1 MTVEKMTAEIGT
13 AEIKTWP
20 GYRELPERVN
30 ICAEALDRQIAA
42 GLADKAAFVSD
53 RGEITYAAL
62 AAQVNAMASGLEGL
76 GIGRGTP
83 VLIRLTN
90 SLDYAVAFLALV
102 RLGALPV
109 LMNSL
114 LGPEEVDYVME
125 HSEAEAAI
133 TFGDIAEPLRALR
146 GRLPK
151 GVIVAR
157 GAEGDDISFEALI
170 EAGQGKTVSP
180 ADTLANE
187 PAFSVYTSGTTGRP
201 KGIVHAHRWIV
212 AQGDMNRLR
221 IAPQPGDVV
230 MATGEWSFISAL
242 GHNVLFALRNGITGA
257 ILEGR
262 SRPERVLEAVE
273 KFRVT
278 LIYSVATVYRR
289 ILAIRGVE
297 NRYDLTSLRGCNAT
311 GEALEAATYDEWV
324 SRIGCPIWEHYGV
337 SELQL
342 VFGQSP
348 HWPVRPGSVGKPLP
362 GTRVEVLDDDYNPLP
377 PGEVGHLLIASDN
390 PGFFLGYHK
399 DPAKTAEVVHDGWYH
414 TGDLAYA
421 DEDGYLWIAGRS
433 DDCFKSR
440 GIFISP
446 IEIENALRQQDG
458 VAEVCVVPLPD
469 KEIGNRIRAVVV
481 LRDGAAGSDDLAAS
495 MRAALRERIAPYKVP
510 QVIEFADDLPR
521 SPVGKVLRR
530 ALIEQTAGKG

>member
-1 MTVEKMTAEIGT
+1 MSADTVE
-13 AEIKTWP
+13 TWP
-20 GYRELPERVN
+20 GYRVIADRINL
-30 ICAEALDRQIAA
+30 CAEALDRQIEA
-42 GLADKAAFVSD
+42 GLAEKAAFVSD
-53 RGEITYAAL
+53 DGEITYAAL
-62 AAQVNAMASGLEGL
+62 AAQVNALAAGLRGL

-90 SLDYAVAFLALV
+90 SLEYVTGFLALT

-114 LGPEEVDYVME
+114 LGPEEVDYVLE
-125 HSEAEAAI
+125 HSDAEAAI
-133 TFGDIAEPLRALR
+133 TFGDIAGPLRDLR
-146 GRLPK
+146 DRLPK
-151 GVIVAR
+151 GLIVGR
-157 GAEGDDISFEALI
+157 GAEAGDVPFESLL
-170 EAGQGKTVSP
+170 EAGQGQSVPP
-180 ADTLANE
+180 ADTGANE
-187 PAFSVYTSGTTGRP
+187 AAFSVYTSGTTGRP

-242 GHNVLFALRNGITGA
+242 GHNVLFALRNGITGT

-262 SRPERVLEAVE
+262 AHPDAVLEAVG
-273 KFRVT
+273 KFHVT

-289 ILAIRGVE
+289 ILAIDGVE
-297 NRYDLTSLRGCNAT
+297 DRYDLTSLRGCNAT
-311 GEALEAATYDEWV
+311 GESLEAATYNEWV

-348 HWPVRPGSVGKPLP
+348 HWPIKPGSVGKALP
-362 GTRVEVLDDDYNPLP
+362 GTRVEVLDDDYNTLP
-377 PGEVGHLLIASDN
+377 PGEIGHLLIASDN

-399 DPAKTAEVVHDGWYH
+399 DPAKTAEVIHDGWYH

-421 DEDGYLWIAGRS
+421 DEDGYIWIAGRS

-446 IEIENALRQQDG
+446 IEIENAIRQQDG
-458 VAEVCVVPLPD
+458 VSEACVVPLPD
-469 KEIGNRIRAVVV
+469 SEIGNRIRAVVV
-481 LRDGAAGSDDLAAS
+481 LRDGVSGSAELSES
-495 MRAALRERIAPYKVP
+495 MRAALRKRIAPYKVP
-510 QVIEFADDLPR
+510 QVIEFVDDLPK

-530 ALIEQTAGKG
+530 ALIG

>member
-1 MTVEKMTAEIGT
+1 MTAEKI
-13 AEIKTWP
+13 ETWP
-20 GYRELPERVN
+20 GYRIIPERIN
-30 ICAEALDRQIAA
+30 LCAEAIDRQIAA
-42 GLADKAAFVSD
+42 GLSDKAAFVSD
-53 RGEITYAAL
+53 DGKITYAAL
-62 AAQVNAMASGLEGL
+62 SRQVNALAAGLRGQT
-76 GIGRGTP
+76 IGRGTP

-90 SLDYAVAFLALV
+90 SLEYIVAFLALT

-114 LGPEEVDYVME
+114 LGPEEVDYVLE
-125 HSEAEAAI
+125 HSDAEAAI
-133 TFGDIAEPLRALR
+133 TFHDIAGPLRSLR
-146 GRLPK
+146 DRLAK
-151 GVIVAR
+151 GLIVAR
-157 GAEGDDISFEALI
+157 GAEAGDMAFEALL
-170 EAGQGKTVSP
+170 EAGQGQTVAP
-180 ADTLANE
+180 ADTGADD

-242 GHNVLFALRNGITGA
+242 GHNVLFALRNGITGT

-262 SRPERVLEAVE
+262 AHPEAVLEAVGT
-273 KFRVT
+273 FGVT

-289 ILAIRGVE
+289 ILAIDGVE
-297 NRYDLTSLRGCNAT
+297 QRYDLNSLRGCNAT
-311 GEALEAATYDEWV
+311 GESLEAATYNEWV
-324 SRIGCPIWEHYGV
+324 TRIGCPVWEHYGV

-348 HWPVRPGSVGKPLP
+348 HWPIKPGSVGKALP
-362 GTRVEVLDDDYNPLP
+362 GTYVDVLDDDYRVLP
-377 PGEVGHLLIASDN
+377 AGEIGHLLIASDN

-399 DPAKTAEVVHDGWYH
+399 DPDKTAEVVHDGWYH

-421 DEDGYLWIAGRS
+421 DEDGYIWIAGRS

-446 IEIENALRQQDG
+446 IEIENAIRQQDG
-458 VAEVCVVPLPD
+458 VAEACVVPLAD
-469 KEIGNRIRAVVV
+469 KEIGNRIRAVIV
-481 LRDGAAGSDDLAAS
+481 LRDGMTGTDELAEE
-495 MRAALRERIAPYKVP
+495 MRVALRTRIAPYKVP
-510 QVIEFADDLPR
+510 QVIEFTDELPK

-530 ALIEQTAGKG
+530 ALIEPTAEKA